1 MIINKLKFKVLFSIN
16 FLNDMEKNVLKHTM
30 IDLFKIAFF
39 IGFVPSLGALLL
51 DLFNGVQNLNGL
63 TQIMETLIPTN
74 NIYMTILVLYSM
86 CHMLFMYVLGFCVRF
101 NKKNFPRF
109 LSFCEFFSPIADVLF
124 QALAII
130 AGLLVTLTLLGM
142 LSTTPSHSIIFG
154 VLAFILFFLSVIA
167 LTINRVITLN
177 YKNL

>member
-1 MIINKLKFKVLFSIN
+1 MIINKLKVKGLFPIK
-16 FLNDMEKNVLKHTM
+16 FLTDVEKNELKHAI

-39 IGFVPSLGALLL
+39 IGFVPSVGALLI
-51 DLFNGVQNLNGL
+51 DLFNGVQNLKGFHE
-63 TQIMETLIPTN
+63 IMETLIPTN
-74 NIYMTILVLYSM
+74 NIYMTLLVLYSI
-86 CHMLFMYVLGFCVRF
+86 CHMLFMYVLGFCVHF
-101 NKKNFPRF
+101 NKKIFPRF

-130 AGLLVTLTLLGM
+130 SGLLVTLALLVL

-154 VLAFILFFLSVIA
+154 VLAFILFFLSVAA